1 MSIDDAK
8 PEDWDKIAE
17 RYFDNREFPKDVKP
31 ECTLIRPEKP
41 PTGNFDWDRYAPS
54 PDGYDVIE
62 KPMHYD
68 GQVECI
74 EYIRDRSGHEG
85 FIAYCWGSVIK
96 YQHRWKEKGGIESL
110 RKARWFLNRLIQEE
124 ATGRFDG

>member
-1 MSIDDAK
+1 MSINEASEK
-8 PEDWDKIAE
+8 DWDAL
-17 RYFDNREFPKDVKP
+17 RADRHYDNRPMP
-31 ECTLIRPEKP
+31 Q
-41 PTGNFDWDRYAPS
+41 
-54 PDGYDVIE
+54 PDGYDSVE

-74 EYIRDRSGHEG
+74 EYIRDRLGHEG

>member
-1 MSIDDAK
+1 MSIDEAT
-8 PEDWDKIAE
+8 PEEWNEAFAGIKGA
-17 RYFDNREFPKDVKP
+17 RFYDNRSPKEVP
-31 ECTLIRPEKP
+31 
-41 PTGNFDWDRYAPS
+41 YAPIIK
-54 PDGYDVIE
+54 GYDSVE

-74 EYIRDRSGHEG
+74 EYIRDRLGHEG

-96 YQHRWKEKGGIESL
+96 YQHRWKEKGGVESL

-124 ATGRFDG
+124 STGRFDGKD

>member
-1 MSIDDAK
+1 MTINDAK
-8 PEDWDKIAE
+8 PEDWDALKAD
-17 RYFDNREFPKDVKP
+17 RYFDNRPFSNP
-31 ECTLIRPEKP
+31 ECELVRPEVP
-41 PTGNFDWDRYAPS
+41 YAPN
-54 PDGYDVIE
+54 PDPEGYDVIE

-74 EYIRDRSGHEG
+74 EYIRDRLGHEG

>member
-1 MSIDDAK
+1 MTSINDAT
-8 PEDWDKIAE
+8 PAEWDMASKSLDTKQYDNVE
-17 RYFDNREFPKDVKP
+17 RPKH
-31 ECTLIRPEKP
+31 
-41 PTGNFDWDRYAPS
+41 
-54 PDGYDVIE
+54 YDPVE

-74 EYIRDRSGHEG
+74 EYIRDRLGHEG

-96 YQHRWKEKGGIESL
+96 YQHRWKEKGGVESL

>member
-1 MSIDDAK
+1 MSINDATEK
-8 PEDWDKIAE
+8 DWDALKAD
-17 RYFDNREFPKDVKP
+17 RYYDNRPMPEP
-31 ECTLIRPEKP
+31 ECALPADHREMMKRER
-41 PTGNFDWDRYAPS
+41 DRHAPS
-54 PDGYDVIE
+54 PDGYDSVE

-74 EYIRDRSGHEG
+74 EYIRDRLGHEG
-85 FIAYCWGSVIK
+85 FISYCWGSVIK

>member
-1 MSIDDAK
+1 MSINDIS
-8 PEDWDKIAE
+8 PEEWDKM
-17 RYFDNREFPKDVKP
+17 RQP
-31 ECTLIRPEKP
+31 ECELTRPEVP
-41 PTGNFDWDRYAPS
+41 YAPS
-54 PDGYDVIE
+54 PDGYDSVE
-62 KPMHYD
+62 RPMHYD

-74 EYIRDRSGHEG
+74 EYIRDRLGHEG

>member
-1 MSIDDAK
+1 MSIDAK
-8 PEDWDKIAE
+8 SEDWDNMAG
-17 RYFDNREFPKDVKP
+17 RFYDNRPFPKDVKP
-31 ECTLIRPEKP
+31 DCMLPADHREMMKRDK
-41 PTGNFDWDRYAPS
+41 A
-54 PDGYDVIE
+54 YDSVE
-62 KPMHYD
+62 NPMHYD

-74 EYIRDRSGHEG
+74 EYIRDRLGHEG

>member
-1 MSIDDAK
+1 MSIDEAK
-8 PEDWDKIAE
+8 PEDWDAIKSD
-17 RYFDNREFPKDVKP
+17 RYYDNRPMPKP
-31 ECTLIRPEKP
+31 ECTLVKPLPEVP
-41 PTGNFDWDRYAPS
+41 YAPS
-54 PDGYDVIE
+54 PDGYDSVE

-74 EYIRDRSGHEG
+74 EYIRDRLGHEG

>member
-1 MSIDDAK
+1 MKIMSIDDAT
-8 PEDWDKIAE
+8 PEEWNKL
-17 RYFDNREFPKDVKP
+17 RQP
-31 ECTLIRPEKP
+31 ECELTRPEVP
-41 PTGNFDWDRYAPS
+41 YAPS

-74 EYIRDRSGHEG
+74 EYIRDRLGHEG

-96 YQHRWKEKGGIESL
+96 YQHRWKEKGGIDSL

>member
-1 MSIDDAK
+1 MSIDDAS
-8 PEDWDKIAE
+8 PSDWDSLKAD
-17 RYFDNREFPKDVKP
+17 RYFDNRPFAEP
-31 ECTLIRPEKP
+31 ECMLPADHHEMMKRER
-41 PTGNFDWDRYAPS
+41 DRYAPS
-54 PDGYDVIE
+54 PDGYDSVE

-74 EYIRDRSGHEG
+74 EYIRDRLGHEG
-85 FIAYCWGSVIK
+85 FVAYCWGSVIK
-96 YQHRWKEKGGIESL
+96 YQHRWKEKGGIETL